1 MTMDPSLPGQLLQ
14 AARAVAEVRQSVT
27 TSARTAGSAT
37 VPGWKGGAAVRHLQS
52 LAAVMT
58 EVNRAT
64 AAIAALEQGLGSA
77 AAIAGQRVEAEARA
91 AREAAAAAQAA
102 QAAQASPNPVYG
114 PPWPGASG
122 YPSY

>member
-14 AARAVAEVRQSVT
+14 AARAVADVRQAVT
-27 TSARTAGSAT
+27 ATAHTAGSAT

-64 AAIAALEQGLGSA
+64 TAIAILEQGLGNA
-77 AAIAGQRVEAEARA
+77 AAIAGQTVEGEARA
-91 AREAAAAAQAA
+91 AREAAARAAQAA
-102 QAAQASPNPVYG
+102 QADPVYG
-114 PPWPGASG
+114 PPWPGATTG
-122 YPSY
+122 YPTY